1 MGTEDTVQITIREA
15 KEILAK
21 QSVED
26 FLSFVEGKTSNLEK
40 SDEFLES
47 IILWHFVSETM
58 ETFEEDDYQ
67 AYAYSKLIS
76 RYMLVDNYP
85 KAEEVY
91 KESMDKDLSSFHLE
105 TVRTIFAG
113 RKQTK
118 GNREIVKILRMDVF
132 GDLELIPA
140 SPSTYFE
147 NVSLIRR
154 YVHNNLPPG
163 TYSIVI
169 LNHKNN
175 TQEEIEIS
183 TETLSEYEVISINE
197 KVRMS

>member
-1 MGTEDTVQITIREA
+1 MSTEDTIQIIIREA

-21 QSVED
+21 QSAED
-26 FLSFVEGKTSNLEK
+26 FLSFVESKTSELEK
-40 SDEFLES
+40 SDQVLES

-58 ETFEEDDYQ
+58 ETFEEEDYQ

-76 RYMLVDNYP
+76 RYMLVDNYT

-91 KESMDKDLSSFHLE
+91 KESMDKNLSNFHLE

-118 GNREIVKILRMDVF
+118 GNREIIKIHRMDIF
-132 GDLELIPA
+132 GDFELIPA
-140 SPSTYFE
+140 SPTIYFE

-154 YVHNNLPPG
+154 YAHNNLPPG
-163 TYSIVI
+163 TFSIVI
-169 LNHKNN
+169 LNHRNN
-175 TQEEIEIS
+175 TKEEIEIS
-183 TETLSEYEVISINE
+183 TETLSEFEVISINE